1 LEGKQSTP
9 EDTVA
14 GRKIDDHGS
23 WIGKG
28 GSHGPLPMESKMK
41 QEHSADGAGS
51 LNMDYPDTT
60 EHIHRDQEKGQSKV
74 HGHKMKPGY
83 RY

>member
-1 LEGKQSTP
+1 M
-9 EDTVA
+9 A

-28 GSHGPLPMESKMK
+28 GKYPLPMESKMK
-41 QEHSADGAGS
+41 EESSAEGAGGI
-51 LNMDYPDTT
+51 MDYPDTT
-60 EHIHRDQEKGQSKV
+60 EAIKRDQGGSASKLKGRPL
-74 HGHKMKPGY
+74 KPGY